1 MAVDRRGRLQRASVE
16 RKKNRRKCSFAAVI
30 VRFSLFND
38 LNRLSFIIRAAMPPP
53 FRRKMSAEITQM
65 EPMTRAFKHWQ
76 NLGVGAVL
84 LALNLYLIAS
94 ATSLISETTTAIQ
107 GWAVLIVA
115 GYAFIAA
122 IYLATSTLSDH
133 SPLPQ
138 VLPRILD
145 HAKTFVVGAV
155 FYGIGYFL
163 ISRAA
168 SLPTNQIIAQAFALI
183 VGATLGLVSAITA
196 ISAALTRLDK

>member
-1 MAVDRRGRLQRASVE
+1 MAVDSLGRLQLATVE
-16 RKKNRRKCSFAAVI
+16 KRENRRKCSLAAII
-30 VRFSLFND
+30 VRFSLFNE
-38 LNRLSFIIRAAMPPP
+38 LNRLSFIIRAATPPA
-53 FRRKMSAEITQM
+53 FRRKMSTETIQM
-65 EPMTRAFKHWQ
+65 ESMTRAFKHWQ

-84 LALNLYLIAS
+84 LALNLYLVATAS
-94 ATSLISETTTAIQ
+94 NLISETSTAVQ

-145 HAKTFVVGAV
+145 HTKAFVIGAV

-168 SLPTNQIIAQAFALI
+168 SLPTNQIIAQALALI
-183 VGATLGLVSAITA
+183 VGAALVLVAAITA

>member
-1 MAVDRRGRLQRASVE
+1 
-16 RKKNRRKCSFAAVI
+16 
-30 VRFSLFND
+30 
-38 LNRLSFIIRAAMPPP
+38 
-53 FRRKMSAEITQM
+53 M

-76 NLGVGAVL
+76 NLGVGAIL
-84 LALNLYLIAS
+84 LALNLYLVTTAS
-94 ATSLISETTTAIQ
+94 SLISETSATVQ
-107 GWAVLIVA
+107 GWAVIIVA

-122 IYLATSTLSDH
+122 IYLATTTLSDH
-133 SPLPQ
+133 NPLPQ

-145 HAKTFVVGAV
+145 HTKAFVIGAV

-168 SLPTNQIIAQAFALI
+168 SLSTNQIIAQAIALI
-183 VGATLGLVSAITA
+183 VGAALVLVSTITA

>member
-1 MAVDRRGRLQRASVE
+1 MAVDSLGRVQLASVE
-16 RKKNRRKCSFAAVI
+16 GKENRRKCSLADVI

-38 LNRLSFIIRAAMPPP
+38 LNRLSFIIRAATPPA
-53 FRRKMSAEITQM
+53 FRRKMSAETIQM

-84 LALNLYLIAS
+84 LALNLYLIS
-94 ATSLISETTTAIQ
+94 TATSLISETSTAVQ

-145 HAKTFVVGAV
+145 HTKAFVIGAV

-163 ISRAA
+163 ISRAT
-168 SLPTNQIIAQAFALI
+168 SLATNQIIAQALALI
-183 VGATLGLVSAITA
+183 VGAALVLVAAITA
-196 ISAALTRLDK
+196 ISAAFTKLDK